1 MRTLTLIWLKIATRK
16 ITYIAYIKSFIKH
29 NHYYQTFPEKA
40 LKEKKKYPEPLDL
53 TGESPVGKGIAISCL
68 SEHCGSPGDGPL
80 GAYAAN
86 HAGRN
91 ALSDVK

>member
-1 MRTLTLIWLKIATRK
+1 M
-16 ITYIAYIKSFIKH
+16 H
-29 NHYYQTFPEKA
+29 YQTYPEKV
-40 LKEKKKYPEPLDL
+40 LNGEKKKYPEPLDL
-53 TGESPVGKGIAISCL
+53 TGESPVDKGIAIPCL

-91 ALSDVK
+91 TLSGVK